1 VSEKALF
8 IHSDQLQKYDYPPET
23 PLSTKRTARAREIL
37 ASMDLLVGNGRS
49 EITPQPATR
58 AELEE
63 FHEKKYLDMLQK
75 ASDGVFDE
83 AFIYMGLGT
92 PDCPLFP
99 GMYDYAALACGAS
112 LLGADKIIAG
122 EARVAFNPAG
132 GYHHAAPGHASGFC
146 YINDIVLA
154 CLRLTAAGK
163 RVMFLDLDAH
173 HCDGVQD
180 AFYRRKDVLVISF
193 HESGATLYPG
203 TGFEHEIGEGPG
215 EGYNVNLP
223 LPVGTYDD
231 AYQGAFMQLIPPLAG
246 AFDPDVIVLELGMDG
261 LAGDPLAH
269 LNLTNN
275 VYADITSLL
284 LKLDKPILATGGGG
298 YHQENTARG
307 WALCWS
313 VLSGAEPE
321 EELYAGLGGVMLQSS
336 EWAGGLRDRALL
348 THGGQ
353 RMAIDEAIQNSIDRI
368 RESVFPIH
376 GITE

>member
-1 VSEKALF
+1 MSNKAFF
-8 IHSDQLQKYDYPPET
+8 IYSDELQKYDYPPET
-23 PLSTKRTARAREIL
+23 PLSTRRTARAREIL
-37 ASMDLLVGNGRS
+37 ASMNLLEGDGRS
-49 EITPQPATR
+49 EISAGPATR

-63 FHEKKYLDMLQK
+63 FHEKKYLDMLKK

-83 AFIYMGLGT
+83 AFLYMGLGT

-99 GMYDYAALACGAS
+99 GMFDYAALACGAS

-122 EARVAFNPAG
+122 EARTAFNPAG
-132 GYHHAAPGHASGFC
+132 GYHHAGPANASGFC

-154 CLRLTAAGK
+154 CLRLTAAKK
-163 RVMFLDLDAH
+163 RVLFLDLDAH

-180 AFYRRKDVLVISF
+180 AFYQRNDVLVVSF

-203 TGFEHEIGEGPG
+203 TGFEHEIGQGAG
-215 EGYNVNLP
+215 EGYTVNLP

-231 AYQGAFMQLIPPLAG
+231 AYQGAFMQLFPPLAG

-275 VYADITSLL
+275 VYADITGLL

-321 EELYAGLGGVMLQSS
+321 EDLYAGLGGVMLQSS

-353 RMAIDEAIQNSIDRI
+353 RKVIDETIETSIERI
-368 RESVFPIH
+368 RERVFPIH
-376 GITE
+376 SITE